1 MRRIAGAEVEIPVM
15 NILLIAPHPFY
26 QHRGTPIAVKLVITV
41 LSELGHYV
49 TILTLPEGEDPA
61 VPGCRILRVPRI
73 PGISGVKPGFSW
85 KKGIYDIVLFHQA
98 ARMLRRSPYDLLH
111 AVEESAFIGVYAK
124 KRFGIPFVYDMDSS
138 LSDQLMETHPGLS
151 VFSSLFRFLE
161 KALIRES
168 AGVLPVCRALED
180 RVKRVAPKKVIQRL
194 EDISLLD
201 FNAMPQDA
209 AETLTIP
216 GKPVVMYIGNLE
228 KYQGI
233 DLLINAFRIASPG
246 FPSARLV
253 IVGGTD
259 RDVARYQKI
268 CRDKG
273 IADKTLFL
281 GQQPISRLK
290 SLFFHADILA
300 SPRIT
305 GNNTPM
311 KIYSYLDSGKPV
323 LATRLPTHTQ
333 VLNDE
338 ISLLAEPNPDAV
350 GKGLVRL
357 MEDENLRE
365 RLARNAA
372 DQVRR
377 HYSFTAFQRKLCG
390 FYEKMENQIAQK
402 GMIS

>member
-1 MRRIAGAEVEIPVM
+1 M

-41 LSELGHYV
+41 LSGTGHHL
-49 TILTLPEGEDPA
+49 TLLTLPEGEDPKI
-61 VPGCRILRVPRI
+61 PNCRILRVPRI
-73 PGISGVKPGFSW
+73 PGVSRIKPGFSW
-85 KKGIYDIVLFHQA
+85 KKGIYDIILLHQTT
-98 ARMLRRSPYDLLH
+98 LLLHRSPYDLLH
-111 AVEESAFIGVYAK
+111 TVEEAAFIGVYAK

-138 LSDQLMETHPGLS
+138 LSDQLVEMYPGLS

-161 KALIRES
+161 KRLIRES

-180 RVKRVAPKKVIQRL
+180 RVKRVAPEKVIQRL

-201 FNAMPQDA
+201 FNGMPQDA
-209 AETLTIP
+209 AETLTIT
-216 GKPVVMYIGNLE
+216 GKPVIMYIGNLE

-233 DLLINAFRIASPG
+233 DLLINAFRIASSG
-246 FPSARLV
+246 FPDARLV
-253 IVGGTD
+253 IVGGTK

-273 IADKTLFL
+273 FADKTLFL

-290 SLFFHADILA
+290 SLFFHADILV
-300 SPRIT
+300 SPRIA

-338 ISLLAEPNPDAV
+338 IALLAEPNPHALCR
-350 GKGLVRL
+350 GLLRL

-377 HYSFTAFQRKLCG
+377 HYSFPAFQRKLCG

-402 GMIS
+402 GMIP

>member
-1 MRRIAGAEVEIPVM
+1 MRRIAGVEVEIPVM

-41 LSELGHYV
+41 LSGTGHHL
-49 TILTLPEGEDPA
+49 TLLTLPEGEDPN
-61 VPGCRILRVPRI
+61 VSNCRIRRVPRI
-73 PGISGVKPGFSW
+73 PGVSGVRPGFSW
-85 KKGIYDIVLFHQA
+85 KKSVYDILLFYEA
-98 ARMLRRSPYDLLH
+98 ARMIRRSTYDLLH
-111 AVEESAFIGVYAK
+111 TVEEAAFIGLYAK

-138 LSDQLMETHPGLS
+138 LSDQLVEMYPGLS
-151 VFSSLFRFLE
+151 VFSSLFRLME
-161 KALIRES
+161 TALIRES

-180 RVKRVAPKKVIQRL
+180 RARSVAPKIMIQRL
-194 EDISLLD
+194 EDISLLG
-201 FNAMPQDA
+201 FNGMPQDA
-209 AETLTIP
+209 ADTLMIP
-216 GKPVVMYIGNLE
+216 GKPVIMYIGNLE

-233 DLLINAFRIASPG
+233 DLLINGFCIASG
-246 FPSARLV
+246 NFPDARLV
-253 IVGGTD
+253 IVGGAE

-273 IADKTLFL
+273 IAGKTLFL

-290 SLFFHADILA
+290 RLFFHADILV
-300 SPRIT
+300 SPRIR

-333 VLNDE
+333 VLDDE
-338 ISLLAEPNPDAV
+338 TAMLVEPKPDAL
-350 GKGLVRL
+350 GKGLLHL
-357 MEDENLRE
+357 MADENLRK

-377 HYSFTAFQRKLCG
+377 HYSFPAFERKLCA
-390 FYEKMENQIAQK
+390 FYEEIENRIVRK
-402 GMIS
+402 GKTT